1 MAKEESGEEF
11 FNKLKREI
19 ADKFDYELIS
29 DRLQLFRTAIKTVY
43 DKIPKQRN
51 LSLEFFENNIESRGG
66 FNPVSGIRIFAR
78 CYEKTGPWYWRTETI
93 FFTASEDFTHFD
105 KKIKTHIL
113 EVIVPYGDLTF
124 ARQIVS
130 AFKKNEKQILE
141 LTGAK
146 SLIVRLKNVRE

>member
-11 FNKLKREI
+11 VDRIKREI
-19 ADKFDYELIS
+19 ADKFDYELIT
-29 DRLQLFRTAIKTVY
+29 DRLSLFRTAIKNVY

-51 LSLEFFENNIESRGG
+51 LILEFFENKIEPRGG
-66 FNPVSGIRIFAR
+66 FNPVYGIRIFAQ
-78 CYEKTGPWYWRTETI
+78 CYEKTGPWWWRTETI

-105 KKIKTHIL
+105 KKIRTTSL

-130 AFKKNEKQILE
+130 VFKKNEKQILE
-141 LTGAK
+141 LTGAQ